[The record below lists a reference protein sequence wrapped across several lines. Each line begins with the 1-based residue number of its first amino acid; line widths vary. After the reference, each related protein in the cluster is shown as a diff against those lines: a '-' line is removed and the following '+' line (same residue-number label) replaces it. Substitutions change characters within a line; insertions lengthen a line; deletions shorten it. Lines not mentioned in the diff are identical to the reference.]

1 MIEKIGFSVA
11 ILSGEIRN
19 RIPMTIKSIESINN
33 QSYKNLQK
41 ILVNGGSPPHQTAEL
56 VDSRV
61 NLDGWK
67 ILEFPIDAMDA
78 ENNWNMQRWNGL
90 AALHAANKEFFFT
103 MNDDDFISPDF
114 FEKIAFL
121 LNKYPSADTAM
132 GLRVQFDHK
141 SNLSAT
147 PTYPRNKN
155 GDARP
160 EFEAGID
167 VVREI
172 FFRNNL
178 GYGPSLGFQ
187 PVCRTNLVREAGPGF
202 FYTGI
207 FPDCSSYFQV
217 VSRGNMVFE
226 KSAIMYW
233 GIHES
238 QDHNKWDN
246 KNYWF
251 ALHEKI
257 YMDALKNNLSV
268 FKKYSPNNSHDLKNI
283 KKYFLKRIVSV
294 SLFALTHYFSI
305 ENLLK
310 SIRRKRIP
318 EHYNFP
324 VTRHLLII
332 LKRPIILL
340 IVIRENLIYL
350 RWWQSK

>member
-1 MIEKIGFSVA
+1 MIEEIGFSVA

-56 VDSRV
+56 LNSGV
-61 NLDGWK
+61 NLDNWT
-67 ILEFPIDAMDA
+67 ILDFPIDAMDA
-78 ENNWNMQRWNGL
+78 ENNWNMQRWNGQ
-90 AALHAANKEFFFT
+90 AALHAASKEFFFT
-103 MNDDDFISPDF
+103 MNDDDLVSPDF

-121 LNKYPSADTAM
+121 LKKYPSADTGI
-132 GLRVQFDHK
+132 GLRVQFDHNT
-141 SNLSAT
+141 NLSAP

-155 GDARP
+155 GEARP
-160 EFEAGID
+160 EFESGIE

-202 FYTGI
+202 FYQGI

-217 VSRGNMVFE
+217 VSRGNMVFD
-226 KSAIMYW
+226 KDALMYW
-233 GIHES
+233 GIHGN
-238 QDHNKWDN
+238 QDHNKWDD

-257 YMDALKNNLSV
+257 YMEALKNNL
-268 FKKYSPNNSHDLKNI
+268 FIFRTYFPNNSHDLKNI

-294 SLFALTHYFSI
+294 SLFALTHYFSVAK
-305 ENLLK
+305 LLTIK
-310 SIRRKRIP
+310 KRKKIP
-318 EHYNFP
+318 EKHKFP
-324 VTRHLLII
+324 SNKHLMII
-332 LKRPIILL
+332 LKRPMILI
-340 IVIRENLIYL
+340 IVIRENLKYL
-350 RWWQSK
+350 RRR

>member
-1 MIEKIGFSVA
+1 MIEEIGFSVA

-33 QSYKNLQK
+33 QNYKNLQK

-56 VDSRV
+56 LNSGV
-61 NLDGWK
+61 NLDDWT
-67 ILEFPIDAMDA
+67 ILDFPIDAMDA
-78 ENNWNMQRWNGL
+78 ENNWNMQRWNGQ
-90 AALHAANKEFFFT
+90 AALHAASKEFFFT
-103 MNDDDFISPDF
+103 MNDDDLVSPDF
-114 FEKIAFL
+114 FKKIAFL
-121 LNKYPSADTAM
+121 LKKYPSADTGI
-132 GLRVQFDHK
+132 GLRVGFDHK
-141 SNLSAT
+141 ANLPAI
-147 PTYPRNKN
+147 PTYPKNKN

-160 EFEAGID
+160 EFEAGIE
-167 VVREI
+167 VIREI

-202 FYTGI
+202 FYQGI

-226 KSAIMYW
+226 RNAIMYW

-238 QDHNKWDN
+238 QDHNKWHT

-257 YMDALKNNLSV
+257 YTEALQNNLLI
-268 FKKYSPNNSHDLKNI
+268 FKKYFPNNFYDIKNI
-283 KKYFLKRIVSV
+283 KKYFLKRIVSE
-294 SLFALTHYFSI
+294 SLFALTHYFSLA
-305 ENLLK
+305 NLLR
-310 SIRRKRIP
+310 SQRRKKVT
-318 EHYNFP
+318 EKYNFP
-324 VTRHLLII
+324 VTKHLMII

-340 IVIRENLIYL
+340 IVIRENLKYL
-350 RWWQSK
+350 KRW

>member
-1 MIEKIGFSVA
+1 MIEEIGFSVA

-33 QSYKNLQK
+33 QNYKNLQK

-56 VDSRV
+56 ENYGV
-61 NLDGWK
+61 NLADWT
-67 ILEFPIDAMDA
+67 ILDFPIDAMDA

-90 AALHAANKEFFFT
+90 AALHAASKEFFFT
-103 MNDDDFISPDF
+103 MNDDDLISPDF

-121 LNKYPSADTAM
+121 LKKYPSADTGI
-132 GLRVQFDHK
+132 GLRVGFDHK
-141 SNLSAT
+141 TNSPAT
-147 PTYPRNKN
+147 PTYPKNKN

-160 EFEAGID
+160 EFEAGIE
-167 VVREI
+167 VIREI

-202 FYTGI
+202 FYQGI

-217 VSRGNMVFE
+217 VSRGDMVFE
-226 KSAIMYW
+226 RNAIMYW

-238 QDHNKWDN
+238 QDHNKWHN

-257 YMDALKNNLSV
+257 FTEALENNLNI
-268 FKKYSPNNSHDLKNI
+268 FAKYLPNNHSDINNI
-283 KKYFLKRIVSV
+283 EKYFLKRIVST
-294 SLFALTHYFSI
+294 SLFSLTHRFSVLS
-305 ENLLK
+305 LLK
-310 SIRRKRIP
+310 RKKSKKLMGNQR
-318 EHYNFP
+318 FP
-324 VTRHLLII
+324 LFKHLRII
-332 LKRPIILL
+332 LKRPRILL
-340 IVIRENLIYL
+340 IVIRENLKYL
-350 RWWQSK
+350 K